1 MTLLQSYTF
10 FLRLLRLTKAISIT
24 IGCFWN
30 KKLVVNEIMSRF
42 AKTSVNKNRQ
52 VMISITLN
60 NLWKFIQ
67 SMSLSASNELWLA
80 EKLHESAIKKQ
91 QATQNK
97 EYNVVEDT
105 PKMVSEPLFGP
116 ASEEEAT
123 RRVEEAEKEYVQ
135 NQTAMTLE
143 DFAEELKA
151 EQLW

>member
-42 AKTSVNKNRQ
+42 AKTSVNYNRQ

>member
-1 MTLLQSYTF
+1 
-10 FLRLLRLTKAISIT
+10 
-24 IGCFWN
+24 
-30 KKLVVNEIMSRF
+30 
-42 AKTSVNKNRQ
+42 
-52 VMISITLN
+52 MISITLN

-67 SMSLSASNELWLA
+67 SMSLSASNELRLA

>member
-1 MTLLQSYTF
+1 
-10 FLRLLRLTKAISIT
+10 
-24 IGCFWN
+24 
-30 KKLVVNEIMSRF
+30 
-42 AKTSVNKNRQ
+42 
-52 VMISITLN
+52 MISITLN

-143 DFAEELKA
+143 DFAEDLTA
-151 EQLW
+151 EQLWCRYFYLRPSKKFIAILRHTL